1 MTDTANKRRLNWNS
15 HQVTQG
21 DERAPNR
28 AMLRAVGF
36 GDGDFEKPII
46 GVAHAQSNITPC
58 NNGLGE
64 LAGHI
69 TDAIHEGGGMP
80 QTQ

>member
-1 MTDTANKRRLNWNS
+1 MTDTAQKRKLNWNS
-15 HQVTQG
+15 HHITQG

-36 GDGDFEKPII
+36 EDGDFEKPII

-64 LAGHI
+64 LADHI
-69 TDAIHEGGGMP
+69 TGALIIS
-80 QTQ
+80 